1 MNLEKYLVNLL
12 AHMHVNSCKVLNIR
26 ILDIYPLSWISKL
39 LPASQAEEYAL
50 VFFRHGGSML
60 F

>member
-12 AHMHVNSCKVLNIR
+12 AHMHVNSCKVLIR

-50 VFFRHGGSML
+50 VFFRHVGSML